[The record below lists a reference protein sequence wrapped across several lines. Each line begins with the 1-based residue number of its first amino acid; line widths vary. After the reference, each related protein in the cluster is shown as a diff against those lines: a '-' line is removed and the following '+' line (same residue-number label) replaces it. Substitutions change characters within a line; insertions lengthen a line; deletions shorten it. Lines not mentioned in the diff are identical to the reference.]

1 MKYIRRGTFETNSS
15 SCHSITIFQ
24 DGKDW
29 EDFKNHLIYINR
41 GMYDME
47 EHAERVNFITKENRD
62 EYIVSIDHLYDK
74 LTEILNDTPR
84 LINSHYVQYNEKD
97 EYIFNYL
104 KKNWSAELMMKI
116 LVGKCDDVICTP
128 DKPIK
133 VRYYFDNEKV
143 YTYDTLTA
151 SDFYD
156 FLFGYG
162 RFSDELPDFYVYG
175 DGHEW
180 SEAKVKRFID
190 EDTGERLVIV
200 IRDEEC

>member
-1 MKYIRRGTFETNSS
+1 MKYIRHGTFETNSS

-29 EDFKNHLIYINR
+29 EDFKNHLVYINR

-47 EHAERVNFITKENRD
+47 EHTERVNFITKENRD
-62 EYIVSIDHLYDK
+62 EYIVNIDHLYDK

-162 RFSDELPDFYVYG
+162 RFSDELPEFYVYG
-175 DGHEW
+175 DGGEW

>member
-1 MKYIRRGTFETNSS
+1 MKYIRQGTFETNSS

-29 EDFKNHLIYINR
+29 EDFKNHLVYINR

-47 EHAERVNFITKENRD
+47 EHAERVNIITKENRD
-62 EYIVSIDHLYDK
+62 EYIVSIDHLYDE
-74 LTEILNDTPR
+74 LTEILNNTPSLR
-84 LINSHYVQYNEKD
+84 NSSYVQYNEKD
-97 EYIFNYL
+97 VYIFNYL

-116 LVGKCDDVICTP
+116 LVGKSDDVICTP

-133 VRYYFDNEKV
+133 IRYYFDNERV

-156 FLFGYG
+156 FLLGYG
-162 RFSDELPDFYVYG
+162 RFSEELPEFYVYG

>member
-1 MKYIRRGTFETNSS
+1 
-15 SCHSITIFQ
+15 
-24 DGKDW
+24 
-29 EDFKNHLIYINR
+29 
-41 GMYDME
+41 MYDME

-74 LTEILNDTPR
+74 VTEILNDTPNLR
-84 LINSHYVQYNEKD
+84 SSYYVQYNEKD

-116 LVGKCDDVICTP
+116 LVGKSDEVICKLDP
-128 DKPIK
+128 PIK
-133 VRYYFDNEKV
+133 IKYHFDV
-143 YTYDTLTA
+143 DRIYTYDELTA

>member
-1 MKYIRRGTFETNSS
+1 
-15 SCHSITIFQ
+15 
-24 DGKDW
+24 
-29 EDFKNHLIYINR
+29 
-41 GMYDME
+41 MYDME
-47 EHAERVNFITKENRD
+47 EHAERVNIITKENRD
-62 EYIVSIDHLYDK
+62 EYIVSINHLYGK
-74 LTEILNDTPR
+74 LTGILNDTPNLR
-84 LINSHYVQYNEKD
+84 SSYYVQYNEKD

-104 KKNWSAELMMKI
+104 KKNWSAELMMEI
-116 LVGKCDDVICTP
+116 LTGKGDDVICTP

-133 VRYYFDNEKV
+133 EVRYYFDNEKV

-162 RFSDELPDFYVYG
+162 KFSDELPDFYVYG

-180 SEAKVKRFID
+180 DEAKVKRFID
-190 EDTGERLVIV
+190 EDTGDRLVIV

>member
-29 EDFKNHLIYINR
+29 EDFKNHLVYINR

-47 EHAERVNFITKENRD
+47 EHVERVNFITKENRD

-84 LINSHYVQYNEKD
+84 LISSHYVQYNEKD

-162 RFSDELPDFYVYG
+162 RFSDELPEFYVYG
-175 DGHEW
+175 DGGEW
-180 SEAKVKRFID
+180 SKAKVKRFID

>member
-29 EDFKNHLIYINR
+29 EDFKNHLVYINR

-47 EHAERVNFITKENRD
+47 EHTERVNFITKENRD
-62 EYIVSIDHLYDK
+62 EYIVNIDHLYDK

-162 RFSDELPDFYVYG
+162 RFSDELPEFYVYG
-175 DGHEW
+175 DGGEW

>member
-29 EDFKNHLIYINR
+29 EDFKNHLVYINR

-47 EHAERVNFITKENRD
+47 EHTERVNFITKENRD
-62 EYIVSIDHLYDK
+62 EYIVNIDHLYDK
-74 LTEILNDTPR
+74 LTELLNDTPR

-162 RFSDELPDFYVYG
+162 RFSDELPEFYVYG
-175 DGHEW
+175 DGGEW

>member
-15 SCHSITIFQ
+15 SCHSITIFH

-29 EDFKNHLIYINR
+29 EDFKNHLTYINR

-47 EHAERVNFITKENRD
+47 EHTERVNFITKENRD

-84 LINSHYVQYNEKD
+84 LISSHYVQYNEKD

-104 KKNWSAELMMKI
+104 KKNWSSELMMKI
-116 LVGKCDDVICTP
+116 LVGKGDDVICTP

-143 YTYDTLTA
+143 YTHDTLTA

-162 RFSDELPDFYVYG
+162 RFSDELPEFYVYG
-175 DGHEW
+175 DGGEW

>member
-1 MKYIRRGTFETNSS
+1 MKTIRRGTFETNSS
-15 SCHSITIFQ
+15 SCHSITIFE

-29 EDFKNHLIYINR
+29 EDFKNHLVYINR

-47 EHAERVNFITKENRD
+47 EHAERVNIITKENRD

-74 LTEILNDTPR
+74 LTGILNDTPH
-84 LINSHYVQYNEKD
+84 LISSHYVQYNEKD

-104 KKNWSAELMMKI
+104 KNNWSVELMMKI
-116 LVGKCDDVICTP
+116 LTGKGGDVICTP

-162 RFSDELPDFYVYG
+162 RFSDELPEFYVYG

-180 SEAKVKRFID
+180 DEAKVKRFID

>member
-29 EDFKNHLIYINR
+29 EDFKNHLVYINR

-47 EHAERVNFITKENRD
+47 EHTERVNFITKENRD
-62 EYIVSIDHLYDK
+62 EYIVNIDHLYDK
-74 LTEILNDTPR
+74 LTELLNDTPR

-162 RFSDELPDFYVYG
+162 RFSDELPEFYVYC
-175 DGHEW
+175 DGGEW

>member
-29 EDFKNHLIYINR
+29 DDFKNHLVYINR

-62 EYIVSIDHLYDK
+62 EYIVSIDRLYDK

-104 KKNWSAELMMKI
+104 KKNWSHELMMKI

-162 RFSDELPDFYVYG
+162 RFSDELPEFYVYG